1 MNDEKI
7 IEKLE
12 EFKLPIGNRR
22 IYENELDNY
31 NYFIFR
37 RGRLI
42 ESGCNKFVRQIQII
56 YAFTGEQKISDFDI
70 INKIKELNLIFVGMD
85 SDDVQIADT
94 NDWIDLNIYTFERPE
109 RGDNNGI

>member
-1 MNDEKI
+1 MSDEQI
-7 IEKLE
+7 IKELE
-12 EFKLPIGNRR
+12 QLGLPVGNKR

-37 RGRLI
+37 RGRLT
-42 ESGCNKFVRQIQII
+42 GKNCDRYVRQIQVI
-56 YAFTGEQKISDFDI
+56 YAYTGEQTISDFAI
-70 INKIKELNLIFVGMD
+70 INKMKELNLNFVGMD

-109 RGDNNGI
+109 RGDKNGI

>member
-1 MNDEKI
+1 MSDEKI

-12 EFKLPIGNRR
+12 ELGLPVGNKR

-37 RGRLI
+37 RGRLT
-42 ESGCNKFVRQIQII
+42 GDNCDRYVRQIQVI
-56 YAFTGEQKISDFDI
+56 YAYTGEQTISDFAI
-70 INKIKELNLIFVGMD
+70 INKMKELNLNFVGMD

-109 RGDNNGI
+109 RGDKNGI

>member
-12 EFKLPIGNRR
+12 EFELPIGNRR

-42 ESGCNKFVRQIQII
+42 ESSCNKFVRQIQII

-70 INKIKELNLIFVGMD
+70 INKIKELNLNFVGMD